1 MPLTILEVD
10 GKTIT
15 VMLEQLRVV
24 TKKFQRNVFA
34 KSQVRL
40 IDKKLASDPT
50 KRGFYSIREH
60 LELCILMAIILKVT
74 ISSLFRLIYTF
85 TLMLVSLSTRV
96 FSSVAGIA
104 FFSVLFV
111 WPH

>member
-50 KRGFYSIREH
+50 KGAFTRSEH
-60 LELCILMAIILKVT
+60 LELCILMAIILKVN

-96 FSSVAGIA
+96 FFSVAGIA

>member
-1 MPLTILEVD
+1 MPPTILEVD

-15 VMLEQLRVV
+15 VILEQLRVV

-50 KRGFYSIREH
+50 KRGFYSIR
-60 LELCILMAIILKVT
+60 
-74 ISSLFRLIYTF
+74 
-85 TLMLVSLSTRV
+85 TLRTLYLDDHNIESEY
-96 FSSVAGIA
+96 
-104 FFSVLFV
+104 
-111 WPH
+111 